1 MIYGEINKIKE
12 CFKGKFEMS
21 QKLVNMINLEGFEH
35 IFEMDQSADNW
46 IELEDFED
54 ILFEISQ
61 RV

>member
-1 MIYGEINKIKE
+1 
-12 CFKGKFEMS
+12 MS